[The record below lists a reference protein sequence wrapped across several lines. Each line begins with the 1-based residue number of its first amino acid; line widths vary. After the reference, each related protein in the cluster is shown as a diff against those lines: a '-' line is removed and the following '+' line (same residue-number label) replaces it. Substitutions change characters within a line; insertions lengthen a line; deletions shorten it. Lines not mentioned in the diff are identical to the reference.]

1 MVIFILTLFQ
11 EYTKMLEEFIEGEL
25 EQRIENFCMKDF
37 IKGKFRDQKTI
48 VIPACWI
55 PPLFFDFFSFSEL
68 EERKL
73 DLEGEV
79 FDMLFTLTD
88 FLAFKEMFL
97 DYKLTQTQSS
107 ANEGLPA
114 LQDILSVT
122 SL

>member
-1 MVIFILTLFQ
+1 M
-11 EYTKMLEEFIEGEL
+11 
-25 EQRIENFCMKDF
+25 
-37 IKGKFRDQKTI
+37 
-48 VIPACWI
+48 
-55 PPLFFDFFSFSEL
+55 SFSEL

-97 DYKLTQTQSS
+97 DYKITRTQSS
-107 ANEGLPA
+107 STGLP

>member
-1 MVIFILTLFQ
+1 MFS
-11 EYTKMLEEFIEGEL
+11 
-25 EQRIENFCMKDF
+25 
-37 IKGKFRDQKTI
+37 
-48 VIPACWI
+48 
-55 PPLFFDFFSFSEL
+55 FSFSEL

-97 DYKLTQTQSS
+97 DYKLTRNSNSGS
-107 ANEGLPA
+107 AVAGLPA

>member
-1 MVIFILTLFQ
+1 MNIKFYIIFF
-11 EYTKMLEEFIEGEL
+11 
-25 EQRIENFCMKDF
+25 
-37 IKGKFRDQKTI
+37 
-48 VIPACWI
+48 
-55 PPLFFDFFSFSEL
+55 FSEL

-97 DYKLTQTQSS
+97 DYKITRQNSS
-107 ANEGLPA
+107 TALP

>member
-1 MVIFILTLFQ
+1 MST
-11 EYTKMLEEFIEGEL
+11 
-25 EQRIENFCMKDF
+25 
-37 IKGKFRDQKTI
+37 
-48 VIPACWI
+48 
-55 PPLFFDFFSFSEL
+55 FSEL

-107 ANEGLPA
+107 GNEGLPA

>member
-1 MVIFILTLFQ
+1 
-11 EYTKMLEEFIEGEL
+11 MLEEFIEGEL
-25 EQRIENFCMKDF
+25 EQRVENFCMKDF
-37 IKGKFRDQKTI
+37 IKGKLRSK
-48 VIPACWI
+48 ALLWI
-55 PPLFFDFFSFSEL
+55 PTNKCFSILEL

-97 DYKLTQTQSS
+97 DYKLTRSS
-107 ANEGLPA
+107 SSGSGLPA

>member
-1 MVIFILTLFQ
+1 MVIFILTFFQ

-55 PPLFFDFFSFSEL
+55 PPFFFDFFSFSEL